1 MDNPILGLVLAVLA
15 CYRLSQLVA
24 IDDGP
29 LDIFLKF
36 RTLVG
41 VYDYDESGRA
51 KSGFARLVG
60 CPYCLGI
67 WFALPLALILN
78 YENVIL
84 AWLGIAG
91 GQAFL
96 EAMTGVQQSD

>member
-1 MDNPILGLVLAVLA
+1 MNNPILGLVLAVLA
-15 CYRLSQLVA
+15 CYRLSQLVT

-29 LDIFLKF
+29 FDIFLKF
-36 RTLVG
+36 RMLVG

-60 CPYCLGI
+60 CPYCLGF

-78 YENVIL
+78 YENWIL

-96 EAMTGVQQSD
+96 EAMTSVRDSD